1 MDHDREE
8 IIQQKHLL
16 LEQIKQLENQIRE
29 QTFTIGQL
37 NQELND
43 QKSTSTKLRYL
54 SEEAEGLVQ
63 ENQRQL
69 AFKQDEVRS
78 QEEKILRLEKKIC
91 KKDKQNFQR
100 FYFYLLSMFRRSSR
114 NKSIEQRR
122 TSSSPSKN
130 SNFRR
135 RKRSTRTSTR
145 FTCRRKSSFGSRIEI
160 EIS

>member
-29 QTFTIGQL
+29 QSFTISQL
-37 NQELND
+37 NQELGE
-43 QKSTSTKLRYL
+43 QKTTSTKLRYL

-78 QEEKILRLEKKIC
+78 QEDKILRLEKKIC
-91 KKDKQNFQR
+91 Q
-100 FYFYLLSMFRRSSR
+100 
-114 NKSIEQRR
+114 
-122 TSSSPSKN
+122 
-130 SNFRR
+130 
-135 RKRSTRTSTR
+135 
-145 FTCRRKSSFGSRIEI
+145 
-160 EIS
+160 